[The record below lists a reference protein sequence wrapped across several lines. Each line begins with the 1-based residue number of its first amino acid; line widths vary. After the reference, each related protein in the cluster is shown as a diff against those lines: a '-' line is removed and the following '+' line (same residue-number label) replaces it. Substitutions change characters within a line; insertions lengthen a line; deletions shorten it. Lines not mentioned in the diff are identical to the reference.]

1 MFLLKVYLYV
11 YLYKAS
17 CTLYFNVMFLLKVY
31 VYHFTYR
38 GEHSITHLKLV
49 LFQTIVNQYP

>member
-1 MFLLKVYLYV
+1 
-11 YLYKAS
+11 
-17 CTLYFNVMFLLKVY
+17 MFLLKVY